1 MVHGQ
6 ILVTESPQPTANKN
20 PRGAVERL
28 RSEEVAQHDADQG
41 NDWTNAAT
49 SKSTQKQLSDEKM
62 ELITQMEH
70 TSVLS
75 QLTSTR
81 RWVCWLSFPPFMI
94 FFHD

>member
-6 ILVTESPQPTANKN
+6 ILTESPQLPTY

-49 SKSTQKQLSDEKM
+49 SKSTQKQLSNEKM

-81 RWVCWLSFPPFMI
+81 RGLLAFVPSVHDLLS
-94 FFHD
+94 